1 MGVME
6 MVEKLIYDSR
16 ELVSESKKS
25 ESDAQASYETLIA
38 DTNGAIAALQKEIV
52 SKTDAHGEARKDRR
66 ETKSDLADTM
76 KELEELAKYNAELHG
91 ECDYVLK
98 NFDVRQQA
106 RAAEIKALQEAKQI
120 LNGATLN

>member
-1 MGVME
+1 MGTGVME

-25 ESDAQASYETLIA
+25 ESDAQTSYETLIA
-38 DTNGAIAALQKEIV
+38 DTNGAIAALQKGIV

-66 ETKSDLADTM
+66 EAKSDLADTM
-76 KELEELAKYNAELHG
+76 KDLEELAKYNAELHG

-120 LNGATLN
+120 LNG